1 MENDLKKYNIPA
13 CDDFSLMSGQIAR
26 NELQHS
32 NTETTEILSAH
43 KNIFTQNKIL
53 SKRKTGY
60 HSPLAISNFQYYINL
75 NKRKLFHLGST
86 VLVMIIFLTGLLLGV
101 TDLMNCHGFAYMN
114 CHQIDWFSVISQ
126 PHRAAA

>member
-60 HSPLAISNFQYYINL
+60 HSPLAISNFQYYQ
-75 NKRKLFHLGST
+75 SE
-86 VLVMIIFLTGLLLGV
+86 
-101 TDLMNCHGFAYMN
+101 
-114 CHQIDWFSVISQ
+114 
-126 PHRAAA
+126 